1 MVAEGVVGGYFRP
14 RRERVHAPGLPG
26 RDGETAAG
34 TGGNRDGQQR
44 PSGPLPGHP
53 VARGDSEKARFAREY
68 VTNLVGA
75 DSAVTFFMQPSNLDP
90 SCRIT
95 ISVPRRMAEAVRRI
109 EETGLQPVFREPEAP
124 HVDGNSCVL
133 PGSFQVRRFGV
144 TIDPRSVSDH
154 PQRQGIIADTLV
166 QHIPDLPEEAR
177 DFLSWTR
184 IDADEETGAVTI
196 HWE

>member
-14 RRERVHAPGLPG
+14 RSERVHAPGALKRRLPNI
-26 RDGETAAG
+26 REKPTAFRGGMERRQQALEG
-34 TGGNRDGQQR
+34 TEMVSNVYQIHFLDTQ
-44 PSGPLPGHP
+44 LPE
-53 VARGDSEKARFAREY
+53 GDSEKARFAREY

-75 DSAVTFFMQPSNLDP
+75 ESAWEVTFFMQPSNLDP

-95 ISVPRRMAEAVRRI
+95 IS
-109 EETGLQPVFREPEAP
+109 
-124 HVDGNSCVL
+124 SCVV
-133 PGSFQVRRFGV
+133 PGSFQVRHFGV

-177 DFLSWTR
+177 DFLNWTWT
-184 IDADEETGAVTI
+184 DADEETGAVTI
-196 HWE
+196 HW

>member
-1 MVAEGVVGGYFRP
+1 MERRQQALEGTEMVSNVYQIHFLDTQ
-14 RRERVHAPGLPG
+14 LP
-26 RDGETAAG
+26 E
-34 TGGNRDGQQR
+34 
-44 PSGPLPGHP
+44 
-53 VARGDSEKARFAREY
+53 GDSEKARFARKY

-75 DSAVTFFMQPSNLDP
+75 ESAVTFFMQPSNLDP

-144 TIDPRSVSDH
+144 TIAPRSVSDH

-196 HWE
+196 HW